1 MEQGDGKLAYGVFV
15 QNGRLKG
22 ELKQALRTVIERYEL
37 PVLLTANQNI
47 ILTEIE
53 PSWKADI
60 LNTLQ
65 AGGVR
70 CAPPCCPAPLLCSP
84 GLACSV
90 YYIHFRLVCWASLQ
104 LHALAS

>member
-65 AGGVR
+65 AAGVR
-70 CAPPCCPAPLLCSP
+70 CALPFVAAPLFWNP
-84 GLACSV
+84 T
-90 YYIHFRLVCWASLQ
+90 LQ
-104 LHALAS
+104 AVGVRCGPTSWLRPLEP